1 MERSIPIPRPWRGN
15 IFLFRAGAS
24 WLAVPMQVASPGSV
38 VQEPVAM
45 FNETDDEE
53 FFFFSILNGAP
64 RHIPFPP
71 GAFVLTEDSGF
82 VLTEDG
88 GDVLTE

>member
-1 MERSIPIPRPWRGN
+1 
-15 IFLFRAGAS
+15 
-24 WLAVPMQVASPGSV
+24 
-38 VQEPVAM
+38 M